1 MVRDSLSKKE
11 QAIMGGIATTSL
23 DSAARPGRLLDR
35 IRHAARLRHLAT
47 STEKAYVHWAKRF
60 VLFHGR
66 RHPQDMAEP
75 EVNAF
80 LTHLAV
86 HEHVAASTQ
95 NQALAALLFLYAKVL
110 GRPLERMEG
119 IVRAKRPKRLP
130 AVLTPDEVRRVL
142 ECMTGEHWLVAM
154 LLYGAGLR
162 LLEALR
168 LRVKDIDMTHNVLT
182 IREAKGNKDRVTV
195 LPSCLRDPLGRHLQ
209 HRRRQHVAEVE
220 AGRGRVMLPKAFAR
234 KHPNAELDW
243 AWQWVF
249 TGKSDFRDRETSHP
263 RDGDSAGGS
272 RGSDPRG
279 SRAAGDLPYAATLV
293 RDPSPPGWGRHPHGA
308 GSPGPQRR
316 EDDDDLHARAQPRR
330 RVCSQPGGPIG
341 AGAMTAATAAR
352 GAEASRVAFRTA
364 VSGGCGPHPQQLAHL
379 AFAQPAKGDYPA
391 DKTRNAATRCLALR
405 RKSCRGKMIVAARRS
420 GRRALSS
427 GNRVYT
433 EP

>member
-1 MVRDSLSKKE
+1 MSV
-11 QAIMGGIATTSL
+11 MATTSRG
-23 DSAARPGRLLDR
+23 SAARPEKLLDR

-86 HEHVAASTQ
+86 REHVAASTQ

-142 ECMTGEHWLVAM
+142 ECLTGQHWLVAM

-195 LPSCLRDPLGRHLQ
+195 LPACLRDPLGRLLHQ
-209 HRRRQHVAEVE
+209 RRRQHVAEVE
-220 AGRGRVMLPKAFAR
+220 AGRGRVMLPHAFAR

-249 TGKSDFRDRETSHP
+249 DGKSDFRDRETGCFYRHHIHETVIQRAVREAVIRAGVERRATCHTLRHSFATHLLQ
-263 RDGDSAGGS
+263 DGADIRTVQDLLGHNDVKTTMIYTHVLIRGGVS
-272 RGSDPRG
+272 
-279 SRAAGDLPYAATLV
+279 V
-293 RDPSPPGWGRHPHGA
+293 RS
-308 GSPGPQRR
+308 
-316 EDDDDLHARAQPRR
+316 
-330 RVCSQPGGPIG
+330 
-341 AGAMTAATAAR
+341 
-352 GAEASRVAFRTA
+352 
-364 VSGGCGPHPQQLAHL
+364 
-379 AFAQPAKGDYPA
+379 PA
-391 DKTRNAATRCLALR
+391 DRLGL
-405 RKSCRGKMIVAARRS
+405 
-420 GRRALSS
+420 GR
-427 GNRVYT
+427 
-433 EP
+433 

>member
-1 MVRDSLSKKE
+1 M
-11 QAIMGGIATTSL
+11 
-23 DSAARPGRLLDR
+23 DR

-249 TGKSDFRDRETSHP
+249 TGKSDFRDRETGRFYRHHIHETVIQRAVREAVIRAGVERRATCHTLRHSFATHLLQ
-263 RDGDSAGGS
+263 DGADIRTVQDLLGHNDVKTTMIYTHVLNRGGVS
-272 RGSDPRG
+272 
-279 SRAAGDLPYAATLV
+279 V
-293 RDPSPPGWGRHPHGA
+293 RS
-308 GSPGPQRR
+308 
-316 EDDDDLHARAQPRR
+316 
-330 RVCSQPGGPIG
+330 
-341 AGAMTAATAAR
+341 
-352 GAEASRVAFRTA
+352 
-364 VSGGCGPHPQQLAHL
+364 
-379 AFAQPAKGDYPA
+379 PA
-391 DKTRNAATRCLALR
+391 DRLGL
-405 RKSCRGKMIVAARRS
+405 GQ
-420 GRRALSS
+420 
-427 GNRVYT
+427 
-433 EP
+433 